1 MRRGGQRR
9 TEENKG
15 RRSCQRKPT
24 RKSEESTDVR
34 PEHTIEYATAG
45 AKVRQRKARQQRR
58 RWERRRTGTATGR
71 HDRVKGQRDIF
82 CNMGITEDADGD
94 CDQPGHTIEYAATVA
109 KARQRKAKRQRK
121 RWERRRPRAIHVHGT
136 LQDVRAKEHQTNQE
150 VGIFLWNSNSENER
164 NPIVYCVFCPQTG
177 RIERTQFSTE
187 LHFEHWITLA
197 LYRAYRCHGP
207 ACHAA
212 CQEELKS
219 PASRNI

>member
-24 RKSEESTDVR
+24 RRSEESTDVR

-45 AKVRQRKARQQRR
+45 AKVRQRRARQQRR
-58 RWERRRTGTATGR
+58 RWERGRTGTATGR

-82 CNMGITEDADGD
+82 RNMGITENEDGD
-94 CDQPGHTIEYAATVA
+94 YEQPRHTIENVATAA
-109 KARQRKAKRQRK
+109 KARQRRAKRQRK

-150 VGIFLWNSNSENER
+150 VGIFLWSSNSENER
-164 NPIVYCVFCPQTG
+164 NPIAYGVFCPQTG
-177 RIERTQFSTE
+177 RTERTQFSTE

-207 ACHAA
+207 TCHAA

>member
-1 MRRGGQRR
+1 MRRGRQRR

-15 RRSCQRKPT
+15 RRSCQGKPT
-24 RKSEESTDVR
+24 RRSEESTDVR

-109 KARQRKAKRQRK
+109 KARQRKAKR
-121 RWERRRPRAIHVHGT
+121 
-136 LQDVRAKEHQTNQE
+136 
-150 VGIFLWNSNSENER
+150 
-164 NPIVYCVFCPQTG
+164 
-177 RIERTQFSTE
+177 
-187 LHFEHWITLA
+187 
-197 LYRAYRCHGP
+197 
-207 ACHAA
+207 
-212 CQEELKS
+212 
-219 PASRNI
+219 